1 VNAYRRVR
9 CADGSTWYAKAN
21 IYKNTGVFYELQL
34 AVCGRPLN
42 ARS

>member
-1 VNAYRRVR
+1 MNAYRRMR